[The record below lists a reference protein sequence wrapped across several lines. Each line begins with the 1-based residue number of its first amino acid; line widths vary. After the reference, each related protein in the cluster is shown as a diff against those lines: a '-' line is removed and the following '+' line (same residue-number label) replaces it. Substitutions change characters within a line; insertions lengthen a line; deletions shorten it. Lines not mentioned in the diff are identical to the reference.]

1 MLLFLAFPYFDFR
14 FHLDVNAGN
23 DAIGII
29 LNQIHDNSE
38 IVTAYAGRKLSAHQQ
53 HYSATVREALA
64 VVAGIKHFQSYL
76 YCRAFTV
83 HTDRNALRWLL
94 NVKDSHRQISP
105 LVSLSLTVRF

>member
-23 DAIGII
+23 DAIGMI

-38 IVTAYAGRKLSAHQQ
+38 IVTAYAGRKLNAHQQ
-53 HYSATVREALA
+53 HHSATVREALA
-64 VVAGIKHFQSYL
+64 VVAGIKH
-76 YCRAFTV
+76 CRAFTV

-94 NVKDSHRQISP
+94 NVKDPTGR
-105 LVSLSLTVRF
+105 LARWSLYL